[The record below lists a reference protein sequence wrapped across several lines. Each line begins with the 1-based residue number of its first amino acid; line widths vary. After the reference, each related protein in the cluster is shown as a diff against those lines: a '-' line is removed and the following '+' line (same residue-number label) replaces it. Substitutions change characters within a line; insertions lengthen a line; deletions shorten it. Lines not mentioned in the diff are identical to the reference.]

1 MGAVKELVGGA
12 DLGKREA
19 DIEVAGAAAA
29 AEIGGSWRPVETT
42 LVLLAWA
49 AAGLLLAPPILRGIA
64 RRESGS
70 LMEERRRRALQRF
83 G

>member
-1 MGAVKELVGGA
+1 MGAVRELTGPA
-12 DLGKREA
+12 SAPLPD
-19 DIEVAGAAAA
+19 AAAA

-42 LVLLAWA
+42 LVLAAWVV
-49 AAGLLLAPPILRGIA
+49 AGPAPPIPRRMA

-70 LMEERRRRALQRF
+70 LVQQRRGRAMQRA

>member
-1 MGAVKELVGGA
+1 MGAVRELTGPA
-12 DLGKREA
+12 SAPLPDT
-19 DIEVAGAAAA
+19 AAA

-42 LVLLAWA
+42 LVLAAWA
-49 AAGLLLAPPILRGIA
+49 LAGPAPPIPRRMA

-70 LMEERRRRALQRF
+70 PVRRRPERAMQRA